1 MWRLSGVT
9 PIQPS
14 IKRKLP
20 AKLKKKRAR
29 EPNEL
34 TSRKVRI
41 FKHAWPVVSYG
52 IIEEV
57 TGVRLEETPHY
68 QAQQTEPVHLIR

>member
-20 AKLKKKRAR
+20 AKLKKKTAR

-34 TSRKVRI
+34 TSRKVWI

-52 IIEEV
+52 IIEKLQ
-57 TGVRLEETPHY
+57 G
-68 QAQQTEPVHLIR
+68 